1 MPKSQS
7 RWVGMMD
14 RLWVQLL
21 QAVSGPVL
29 TWTPTRRAS
38 TTPGLSLLLLLL
50 APSFAPCV
58 STHRKTS
65 KAFFFLFLFST
76 WPSTFLSARLADTL
90 PHHLLARAVNFSI
103 APARLLI
110 QCVPLCCC
118 WAVLCARHVR
128 PTRRVFSVSTAS
140 ARRTTTARR
149 NIYAR
154 ESIEKFATRRATI
167 CASRYSIIIIR

>member
-1 MPKSQS
+1 MGTAVAGRVGS
-7 RWVGMMD
+7 RVDMD
-14 RLWVQLL
+14 PDTARQHN
-21 QAVSGPVL
+21 
-29 TWTPTRRAS
+29 
-38 TTPGLSLLLLLL
+38 PGTLSLLLLLL

-65 KAFFFLFLFST
+65 KAFFFLFLFS
-76 WPSTFLSARLADTL
+76 FFYLAI
-90 PHHLLARAVNFSI
+90 NFSI
-103 APARLLI
+103 GASSRHTPTPPTGARSQFLNRAGPALNSVCATLLLG
-110 QCVPLCCC
+110 C
-118 WAVLCARHVR
+118 AVLWARHVR

>member
-1 MPKSQS
+1 MELQPITAAQPTSPCCGGWLLPPHAMPKSQS

-65 KAFFFLFLFST
+65 KAFFFLFSF
-76 WPSTFLSARLADTL
+76 FYLAI
-90 PHHLLARAVNFSI
+90 NFSI
-103 APARLLI
+103 GASSRHTPTPPTGARSQFLNRAGPALNSVCATLLLLLGCAVRASCPPDASSV
-110 QCVPLCCC
+110 QCLNSIGPENNN
-118 WAVLCARHVR
+118 
-128 PTRRVFSVSTAS
+128 ST
-140 ARRTTTARR
+140 T
-149 NIYAR
+149 
-154 ESIEKFATRRATI
+154 
-167 CASRYSIIIIR
+167 